1 MGTTI
6 PYENPLRPPATN
18 SPRATLNGFMDSMN
32 EAYQLIT
39 EAEEQSKQ
47 EGGLWHSKAVKE
59 KGQEAEWALRRAVDT
74 LNLQGIPPINRS
86 DIGTENALML
96 KEVLDRLQL
105 PKANTLPNARDVESQ
120 ELKRW
125 EIPGT
130 EIAIELVEDGFNQSE
145 FLFSPGTIKRIK
157 GFYELIER
165 RPYYES
171 NSWRT
176 SPDFYRFYI
185 TTPGHLLPPKWNTW
199 LPQWTNQL
207 IQGQTIWQWCSLG
220 LITLV
225 ALSSILGVAF
235 LLRRY
240 INTTDDLT
248 KAWLGLLVPTFT
260 LWVAGSWEF
269 FMDES
274 INITGD
280 LLNILLKVSTVIQ
293 GIVLAWLAFLMFNAI
308 AWVVI
313 YNMPADNKS
322 LEAVI
327 ARNAIRILG
336 FMSGLAIFY
345 FTSREI
351 GIAVGPIIAS
361 FGVSSI
367 AIGLGVKPYIENIV
381 GGLTLF
387 LNRPMEIGDFCEL
400 GGVTGTVEDIG
411 LRSTLIRTVDRKLIY
426 VPNTVVSTSQIV
438 NHSQR
443 DKYTFERIIS
453 LSYDSAHEKLAETME
468 NLRTMLAQNPKLSEE
483 RISLGSLSNEVIDI
497 DLFTYILTRD
507 SDEATEIQEEIM
519 LKIDEVLDFTG
530 AQVVA
535 LSLVE

>member
-1 MGTTI
+1 MK
-6 PYENPLRPPATN
+6 N
-18 SPRATLNGFMDSMN
+18 MN
-32 EAYQLIT
+32 EAYQLT
-39 EAEEQSKQ
+39 MEAQEQSKK
-47 EGGLWHSKAVKE
+47 EGGLWHSKAVKK
-59 KGQEAEWALRRAVDT
+59 KGDEAEWALRRAVDT
-74 LNLQGIPPINRS
+74 LNLVDIPPINRQ
-86 DIGTENALML
+86 DVGTENALML
-96 KEVLDRLQL
+96 KEVLDRLKL
-105 PKANTLPNARDVESQ
+105 PKANTPPSATKVES
-120 ELKRW
+120 EEIKRW

-130 EIAIELVEDGFNQSE
+130 EITIELVEDGFNQSE

-157 GFYELIER
+157 QFYELIER

-171 NSWRT
+171 NSWKT
-176 SPDFYRFYI
+176 SPGFYRFYI

-199 LPQWTNQL
+199 LPKWTNKL
-207 IQGQTIWQWCSLG
+207 IQGQTIWQWASLG
-220 LITLV
+220 LITIV
-225 ALSSILGVAF
+225 ALLSILGVAF
-235 LLRRY
+235 LLKRY
-240 INTTDDLT
+240 INTTDNLT
-248 KAWLGLLVPTFT
+248 KAWLGLLVPAFS
-260 LWVAGSWEF
+260 LWVAGVWEF
-269 FMDES
+269 LMDEN

-280 LLNILLKVSTVIQ
+280 LLNVLLKVSTVIQ
-293 GIVLAWLAFLMFNAI
+293 GIVFAWLAFMIFNAI

-327 ARNAIRILG
+327 ARNGIRILG
-336 FMSGLAIFY
+336 FMSALAIFY
-345 FTSREI
+345 FTSQEI
-351 GIAVGPIIAS
+351 GIAVGPVIAS
-361 FGVSSI
+361 FGVGGI

-468 NLRTMLAQNPKLSEE
+468 NLRSMLAENPKLSEE
-483 RISLGSLSNEVIDI
+483 RISLDSLSNEIIDI

-507 SDEATEIQEEIM
+507 SDEATDIQEEIM

-535 LSLVE
+535 LSLAE